1 VCGAALLAV
10 MCPPHICRRANI
22 AARTVDSR
30 HPRPCVAPMGA
41 LRAAA
46 LAHRHAARRG
56 ACPGLAVARVD
67 RWPSVGLSAVG
78 RCA

>member
-10 MCPPHICRRANI
+10 MCPPHICCRANI

-56 ACPGLAVARVD
+56 ACHGLAFGPRAR
-67 RWPSVGLSAVG
+67 WLSVGPSAVG